1 MHQTLTT
8 TGKWSGC
15 RARAPART
23 VGAGA
28 PQTCPARSPSV
39 TSRAGPARAP
49 RQSKSGPLG
58 QCNLAYRQPR
68 DELALPLTPSP
79 TIGPGH
85 IDSPS
90 ASQPRDGLNSA
101 PNHGPGP
108 IPPFTTRAG
117 ASPRYRRQAHTTL
130 GWTAGSPSHT
140 RSAPIGLRWPRISC
154 ATACR
159 TCRRGS
165 SPSPSPS
172 PSPNP
177 KPSSNPHPNPH
188 PSAYPV
194 FSPTCRW
201 EAPRRAA
208 RAVSS
213 SRCRRRPAGE
223 TRSCS
228 WARCRSLVCGL
239 GFGFGF
245 GFGLG
250 LGYPYPEPP

>member
-8 TGKWSGC
+8 TGKSSGC

-68 DELALPLTPSP
+68 DELALPLTPPP

-172 PSPNP
+172 PNP

-188 PSAYPV
+188 PSAYPA

-208 RAVSS
+208 RAASS
-213 SRCRRRPAGE
+213 FRCRRRPAGG

-239 GFGFGF
+239 GLGFG
-245 GFGLG
+245 
-250 LGYPYPEPP
+250 

>member
-90 ASQPRDGLNSA
+90 ASQPRNGLNSA

-108 IPPFTTRAG
+108 IPPFTTR
-117 ASPRYRRQAHTTL
+117 RRQPTL
-130 GWTAGSPSHT
+130 SPASSYHARMDGWQPQPYQVSPHRPPVASDQLCNGMQSMQA
-140 RSAPIGLRWPRISC
+140 RELAQPQPQQEASKA
-154 ATACR
+154 
-159 TCRRGS
+159 RG
-165 SPSPSPS
+165 
-172 PSPNP
+172 
-177 KPSSNPHPNPH
+177 
-188 PSAYPV
+188 
-194 FSPTCRW
+194 
-201 EAPRRAA
+201 
-208 RAVSS
+208 
-213 SRCRRRPAGE
+213 
-223 TRSCS
+223 
-228 WARCRSLVCGL
+228 
-239 GFGFGF
+239 
-245 GFGLG
+245 
-250 LGYPYPEPP
+250 

>member
-79 TIGPGH
+79 TIGPGN

-101 PNHGPGP
+101 PNHVP
-108 IPPFTTRAG
+108 ALHH
-117 ASPRYRRQAHTTL
+117 PRRRQPTL
-130 GWTAGSPSHT
+130 SPASSYHARMDGWQPQPYQVSPH
-140 RSAPIGLRWPRISC
+140 RP
-154 ATACR
+154 
-159 TCRRGS
+159 
-165 SPSPSPS
+165 
-172 PSPNP
+172 
-177 KPSSNPHPNPH
+177 
-188 PSAYPV
+188 PV
-194 FSPTCRW
+194 ASDQLCNGMQNMQ
-201 EAPRRAA
+201 A
-208 RAVSS
+208 RKLAQ
-213 SRCRRRPAGE
+213 PQPQPQPQAE
-223 TRSCS
+223 
-228 WARCRSLVCGL
+228 L
-239 GFGFGF
+239 
-245 GFGLG
+245 
-250 LGYPYPEPP
+250 

>member
-90 ASQPRDGLNSA
+90 AGQPRDGLNSA

-159 TCRRGS
+159 TCRRER
-165 SPSPSPS
+165 PLPPL
-172 PSPNP
+172 
-177 KPSSNPHPNPH
+177 H
-188 PSAYPV
+188 
-194 FSPTCRW
+194 
-201 EAPRRAA
+201 APWLA
-208 RAVSS
+208 
-213 SRCRRRPAGE
+213 PAQPQPQPQPQAE
-223 TRSCS
+223 
-228 WARCRSLVCGL
+228 L
-239 GFGFGF
+239 
-245 GFGLG
+245 
-250 LGYPYPEPP
+250 

>member
-8 TGKWSGC
+8 TGKSSGC

-140 RSAPIGLRWPRISC
+140 RSAPIGLRWLRISC

-159 TCRRGS
+159 TCRRGRLAPTQTPAPTPTPS
-165 SPSPSPS
+165 RAPTLAPTVTRALTLCSP
-172 PSPNP
+172 
-177 KPSSNPHPNPH
+177 
-188 PSAYPV
+188 
-194 FSPTCRW
+194 
-201 EAPRRAA
+201 PRAGG
-208 RAVSS
+208 
-213 SRCRRRPAGE
+213 RRRGGRHARRLLSGAGGDPLG
-223 TRSCS
+223 RHGL
-228 WARCRSLVCGL
+228 ARGL
-239 GFGFGF
+239 AAAAWCVG
-245 GFGLG
+245 
-250 LGYPYPEPP
+250 